1 MTAQAAFLLVTDTGK
16 KKILPA
22 VLSQL
27 LQGLLPLELRVVSGR
42 YNRIECICLL
52 PRNSSH
58 GVLSKTVLTADNQ
71 CSLATV
77 NSGENLKV
85 GGTFGNLMYFNP
97 ILVFYRAAGRQFP
110 RGSSDLPCLW
120 NWSGI
125 VVPMAEQGQWGS
137 WI

>member
-22 VLSQL
+22 VLPQL

-71 CSLATV
+71 CSLPTV
-77 NSGENLKV
+77 NSGENLEV

-97 ILVFYRAAGRQFP
+97 ILVLQSSRQTVSPWLF
-110 RGSSDLPCLW
+110 RFALLVELEWHCCTHG
-120 NWSGI
+120 
-125 VVPMAEQGQWGS
+125 
-137 WI
+137 